1 MRSVQWIFAG
11 VLCAATVTAF
21 AAAQHPTFGI
31 WGVDLGAID
40 TSVRPGDDFFTH
52 VNGNWLKSAVIAPD
66 RSSTG
71 AFLDLEILSEQR
83 MQSIFDDLNAKP
95 VTALTVEER
104 KLRDLYGAYTDQ
116 KAIEANGLAPATKD
130 LGRIE
135 GAQTLEDVARIMASV
150 PLNTGGIYAIG
161 IAVDDKNSSN
171 YSIDLSQSGLGLPD
185 RDYYLGSDPE
195 LVKARDAYKTYLAA
209 MMTLAGFDHAPA
221 RAQAVFDLE
230 TSIAKAQWDRAE
242 NRDAT
247 KVYNPM
253 TVSELQALTPEFPWS
268 AFFAECDVPLKAP
281 HGERS
286 VIVAQKSAFP
296 ELAKIFAA
304 TPVAVWRDYLAV
316 HYLHSFAPDLP
327 KAFDDTDFAFYGTVI
342 QGRKQQLPRATRAVH
357 LADNLL
363 GEALGKI
370 YVARYFPPTAKAK
383 AEELVANLVKAYEAD
398 IKTLDWMSP
407 ATRDKAL
414 EKIRAMVAHIGYPDH
429 WRDYSSYDVT
439 RDDLIGDV
447 QRGNVFEWNRELK
460 RIDGP
465 VDKSEWVMTP
475 PTINAYNEF
484 NFNEILFPAAILQPP
499 FFDPNADDAVNY
511 GGIGAVIGHEIS
523 HSFDDQGSKYNA
535 RGELQDWW
543 TAQDRRNFDARTAR
557 LKDQFDAYEPLPGL
571 HLKGADELGEN
582 IADLA
587 GLTIALKAY
596 HISLQG
602 HPAPV
607 LDGYSGDQRFFLSY
621 GQIWRAK
628 YRDGALRAGVL
639 SDEHAPPQFRVDGA
653 TRNDDAWYAAFDIRP
668 GDRYYLPPGQRVR
681 LW

>member
-1 MRSVQWIFAG
+1 MRSAKWIFAT
-11 VLCAATVTAF
+11 VLGAGIACM
-21 AAAQHPTFGI
+21 AAAPQPQFGR
-31 WGVDLGAID
+31 WGVDLTAMD
-40 TSVRPGDDFFTH
+40 RSVKPGNDFFSYI
-52 VNGNWLKSAVIAPD
+52 NGNWLKTAEIPPD

-71 AFLDLEILSEQR
+71 AFQTLQILSETR
-83 MQSIFDDLNAKP
+83 MQAIFNDLNAKP
-95 VTALTVEER
+95 QSALNVEET
-104 KLRDLYGAYTDQ
+104 KLRDLYAAFTDQ
-116 KAIEANGLAPATKD
+116 KAIEANGLAPAAKD
-130 LGRIE
+130 LARIE
-135 GAQTLEDVARIMASV
+135 GAKNLEDVARIMASV
-150 PLNTGGIYAIG
+150 PLNTASIYQIA

-171 YSIDLSQSGLGLPD
+171 YSIDLSQGGLGLPD
-185 RDYYLGSDPE
+185 RDYYLSSDPE
-195 LVKARDAYKTYLAA
+195 LVKARDAYKAYLAS
-209 MMTLAGFDHAPA
+209 MMTLAGFTNAPA

-230 TSIAKAQWDRAE
+230 TSIAKVQWDRAE

-253 TVSELQALTPEFPWS
+253 TVSELQTLTPEFPWS
-268 AFFAECDVPLKAP
+268 AFFAECNVPLKSP

-296 ELAKIFAA
+296 ELAKIFAV
-304 TPVAVWRDYLAV
+304 TPVSVWRDYLAV

-342 QGRKQQLPRATRAVH
+342 QGRKQQLPRATRAIH

-370 YVARYFPPTAKAK
+370 YVARYFPPASKAK
-383 AEELVANLVKAYEAD
+383 AEELVGNLVKAYEAD

-414 EKIRAMVAHIGYPDH
+414 EKIQAMAAHIGYPDH
-429 WRDYSSYDVT
+429 WRDYSAYDVT

-465 VDKSEWVMTP
+465 VDKSEWDMTP
-475 PTINAYNEF
+475 PTINAYNNF
-484 NFNEILFPAAILQPP
+484 NFNEIVFPAAILQAP

-535 RGELQDWW
+535 KGELEDWW
-543 TAQDRRNFDARTAR
+543 TAEDRKNFDERTAR
-557 LKDQFDAYEPLPGL
+557 LKGQFDSYEALPGL

-596 HISLQG
+596 RISLHG
-602 HPAPV
+602 RPAPV
-607 LDGYSGDQRFFLSY
+607 LDGFSGDQRFFLSY
-621 GQIWRAK
+621 GQIWRSK
-628 YRDGALRAGVL
+628 YRDGALRADVL
-639 SDEHAPPQFRVDGA
+639 GDEHAPAQFRVDGA
-653 TRNDDAWYAAFDIRP
+653 TRNDDAWYAAFAIGPNDK
-668 GDRYYLPPGQRVR
+668 YYLPPDQRVH